1 MRRTATNSVTVFA
14 RIADG
19 RAAEV
24 RERLRAYRERSPFA
38 GLAGVHFARLV
49 VIEHAVQQQRPAGM
63 PLKARL
69 LDLLAHGGRPPRPD
83 DLPHP
88 YLMMTATVDG
98 DPGDFFGRLQALGPE
113 ADAIWGDC
121 TGYPGH
127 YQQQPFVAF
136 FQGRSVRAD
145 YTFSGSP
152 EGSVA
157 RITDAVQ
164 LRRKVAAF
172 AATAPDAA
180 DGRLRS
186 RLRSAV
192 GIEETAAE
200 NTEPVA
206 ELNLPDIQGL
216 VLRGFADHG
225 VAAHLFLRITS
236 GEAARRWLRT
246 VAPEVTSAAEVVG
259 DRPARA
265 LHLGISHAGL
275 TRLGVG
281 AADLA
286 DFPEEFREGM
296 HAREDVLS
304 PGRGTKPWQEP
315 FDAPGGVDV
324 VLLLSATGTDELD
337 PWLARLRTE
346 ATGSGGLEIVGEQR
360 GARLPDPA
368 SDGRTFIEHFG
379 FTDGISQPRVAG
391 YARSGPGEVLPPGEF
406 VLGLP
411 DVDGDVA
418 GRRVPPELGR
428 NGSYLVYRKLEQDVP
443 AFREMTTAAG
453 KGFEGGA
460 DDVAAGLVG
469 RRRDGEL
476 LDPCPASAHVR
487 RANPRGSLPGGRKLT
502 RRHSMLR
509 RGIPYGPYLP
519 PGEQDDGTERGL
531 LFLAVV
537 GDPGRQF
544 EFVQTEW
551 MADGNVFGRG
561 REEDIFTTAGGEGA
575 RILLEGRPPA
585 WVDVP
590 QPLVTCRGGE
600 YFLLPGLE
608 ALRAL
613 GEPVP
618 AGEVAKSA

>member
-1 MRRTATNSVTVFA
+1 MSRAKTGTKSVTVFA

-19 RAAEV
+19 KAAEV
-24 RERLRAYRERSPFA
+24 RERLRAYREQSPFA
-38 GLAGVHFARLV
+38 AVPGVHFARLV
-49 VIEHAVQQQRPAGM
+49 VLEHAVPQQRPAGM

-98 DPGDFFGRLQALGPE
+98 EPADFFRRLQQLGPD

-127 YQQQPFVAF
+127 YQQETFVAF
-136 FQGRSVRAD
+136 FAERSVRAD

-152 EGSVA
+152 EGTVA
-157 RITDAVQ
+157 QITDALR

-172 AATAPDAA
+172 AATAPDNA
-180 DGRLRS
+180 DGTLRS
-186 RLRSAV
+186 RFRTAV
-192 GIEETAAE
+192 DLEEERAPDPG
-200 NTEPVA
+200 PVA
-206 ELNLPDIQGL
+206 ELELPDIQGL
-216 VLRGFADHG
+216 VLRGFGDHS
-225 VAAHLFLRITS
+225 VAAHLFLQITD
-236 GEAARRWLRT
+236 GVQARRWLRT
-246 VAPEVTSAAEVVG
+246 VAPQVTSAAEVG

-275 TRLGVG
+275 ARLEVP

-286 DFPEEFREGM
+286 AFPEEFREGM

-304 PGRGTKPWQEP
+304 PGRGTKPWQQP
-315 FDAPGGVDV
+315 FDVPGAVDI

-337 PWLARLRTE
+337 PWLAALK
-346 ATGSGGLEIVGEQR
+346 ADAAAGGGLEVVGEQR
-360 GARLPDPA
+360 GARMPDPEGPGQA
-368 SDGRTFIEHFG
+368 FVEHFG
-379 FTDGISQPRVAG
+379 FADGISQPRVAG
-391 YARSGPGEVLPPGEF
+391 YGRSTPGEVLPPGEF
-406 VLGLP
+406 VLGMP
-411 DVDGDVA
+411 DVDGDIA
-418 GRRVPPELGR
+418 GRRLPRQLSR

-443 AFREMTTAAG
+443 AFREMTEAAAG
-453 KGFEGGA
+453 RFDGGA
-460 DDVAAGLVG
+460 DDVASGLVG

-476 LDPCPASAHVR
+476 LAPCPAGAHVR
-487 RANPRGSLPGGRKLT
+487 RANPRGTLPGGSKLS
-502 RRHSMLR
+502 RRHLMLR

-519 PGEQDDGTERGL
+519 HGAEDDGAERGL

-551 MADGNVFGRG
+551 LADGNAFGRG
-561 REEDIFTTAGGEGA
+561 REEDVFTTAGGPGA
-575 RILLEGRPPA
+575 RILLEGSPPA
-585 WVDVP
+585 YVAVP
-590 QPLVTCRGGE
+590 RPLVTCRGGE
-600 YFLLPGLE
+600 YFLLPGLA

-613 GEPVP
+613 G
-618 AGEVAKSA
+618 GSD